1 MDPIT
6 AYLASVGV
14 SLVSSAIY
22 DGLKK
27 VLKRDNPTVDDF
39 KQEIISVLNIDGAEV
54 YAEKL
59 IEILSQTGDISI
71 KGTHIFASESITMG
85 SSPGHTM
92 EFGHDSISETKN
104 TKIVS
109 KGNSKIVMKGN
120 AKIKQNDDGSI
131 GFYA

>member
-1 MDPIT
+1 MDPLT
-6 AYLASVGV
+6 GYLTSVGINV
-14 SLVSSAIY
+14 ASSVIY

-27 VLKRDNPTVDDF
+27 ILKRKNPTIDDF
-39 KQEIISVLNIDGAEV
+39 KQEIISILNIEGADV

-59 IEILSQTGDISI
+59 IEVLAENGDISI
-71 KGTHIFASESITMG
+71 KGTHIFANNSVTMG
-85 SSPGHTM
+85 SSSGHTV
-92 EFGHDSISETKN
+92 EFGNDSTSETKN

-131 GFYA
+131 GFYV